1 LTRSET
7 KGFKGA
13 KGSGLRN
20 APDPGCES
28 LAREFKAVFFDLDG
42 TLVDIHGPLYIAAR
56 NALRDIG
63 HQDELT
69 PEQYREA
76 LNRDDVWLGVPESRR
91 PEYVQLAFAYFMTE
105 IDKTERLEVLP
116 HVAETLAELKRRRY
130 ATAVVTSRPGEPR
143 RLIEKLAMVGLAAYL
158 DHVVTQPISSMKEL
172 LDKTE
177 LLRQTAMRASV
188 LPRACLYVG
197 DEPRDIMAAQQAGF
211 GGTVAVAT
219 GAASYSY
226 LQKHP
231 QHRPDYVMQSMGEL
245 IDLLEAMRSGAQ

>member
-1 LTRSET
+1 MAS
-7 KGFKGA
+7 
-13 KGSGLRN
+13 
-20 APDPGCES
+20 
-28 LAREFKAVFFDLDG
+28 REFKAIFFDLDG

-56 NALRDIG
+56 KALRDIG
-63 HQDELT
+63 HQSDLT

-76 LNRDDVWLGVPESRR
+76 LNRDEVWLGVPENRR

-130 ATAVVTSRPGEPR
+130 ATAVVTSRPGEAR

-158 DHVVTQPISSMKEL
+158 DHVVAQPTSSMKDL

-177 LLRQTAMRASV
+177 LLKQTAMRVSV
-188 LPRACLYVG
+188 LPPACLYVG

-211 GGTVAVAT
+211 GGTVGVAT
-219 GAASYSY
+219 GAASFSY
-226 LQKHP
+226 LKNHP
-231 QHRPDYVMQSMGEL
+231 QHRPDHVINSMAEL
-245 IDLLEAMRSGAQ
+245 LGLLEAMRQGVPL